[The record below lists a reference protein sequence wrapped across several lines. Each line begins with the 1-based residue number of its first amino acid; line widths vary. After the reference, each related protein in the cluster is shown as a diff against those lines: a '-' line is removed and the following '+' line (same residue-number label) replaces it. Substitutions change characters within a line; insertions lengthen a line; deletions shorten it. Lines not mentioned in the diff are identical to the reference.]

1 MTVKSVNL
9 KDIRIDGGTQFR
21 EEVDQNLVKEYKDS
35 MLGGNEFPLIKTT
48 FDGSNYWLWDGFHR
62 YFAME
67 SMGLKQVDVDYKP
80 GSQEDAQD
88 YALGANGKHGKRPS
102 PTTKRNKVE
111 TALSIERHKDKS
123 DREIAKLCEVSHP
136 FVASIR
142 NEKVKEQ
149 QKANQKNHKEKAKS
163 GNNSTSEG
171 GNNSTSAENTP
182 SMTQDFSPSK
192 EELEANEMAMQAD
205 IQAMNKLLESDDA
218 LATAHAE
225 IKKLNSEYAMLE
237 SRFNALMREK
247 DKAVSLLEKAQRELD
262 KLKRAKK

>member
-35 MLGGNEFPLIKTT
+35 MLVGNEFPLIKTT

-149 QKANQKNHKEKAKS
+149 QKSNQKNHKEKVKS
-163 GNNSTSEG
+163 GNNSTSV
-171 GNNSTSAENTP
+171 ENTP
-182 SMTQDFSPSK
+182 SMTQDFSPSV

>member
-149 QKANQKNHKEKAKS
+149 QKANQKNHKEKVKS
-163 GNNSTSEG
+163 GNNSTSV
-171 GNNSTSAENTP
+171 ENTP
-182 SMTQDFSPSK
+182 SMTQDFSPSV